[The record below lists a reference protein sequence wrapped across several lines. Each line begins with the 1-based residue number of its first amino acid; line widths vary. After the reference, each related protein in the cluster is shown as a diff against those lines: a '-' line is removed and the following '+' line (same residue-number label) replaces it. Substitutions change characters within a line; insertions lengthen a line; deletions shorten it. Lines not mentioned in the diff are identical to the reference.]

1 MEVASDNFHPATAN
15 PYRGVAKIHKKNF
28 FIYVEFN
35 LLEGGEDMAAKTKIR
50 AEQLTRA
57 KKLLHDLPKRE
68 DGKTRPE
75 AAQFLE
81 SDFRKAFKKG
91 YSPKELSLL
100 LKNEGIIIPAY
111 LIQKFLSETADAPPA
126 QKREKTPAQTPAP
139 ARTSFIVPD
148 LPDEEL

>member
-1 MEVASDNFHPATAN
+1 
-15 PYRGVAKIHKKNF
+15 
-28 FIYVEFN
+28 
-35 LLEGGEDMAAKTKIR
+35 MAAKTKIR
-50 AEQLTRA
+50 PEQLTRA
-57 KKLLHDLPKRE
+57 RKLLHDLPKRE

-75 AAQFLE
+75 AAEFLE

-100 LKNEGIIIPAY
+100 LKNAGIIIPAY
-111 LIQKFLSETADAPPA
+111 LIQKFLSETADAPPV
-126 QKREKTPAQTPAP
+126 QQQEKTVQKQEKAPAQTPAP

>member
-1 MEVASDNFHPATAN
+1 MAN
-15 PYRGVAKIHKKNF
+15 
-28 FIYVEFN
+28 
-35 LLEGGEDMAAKTKIR
+35 KTKIR

-81 SDFRKAFKKG
+81 SDFRKALKKG
-91 YSPKELSLL
+91 YSPKELSML

-111 LIQKFLSETADAPPA
+111 LTEKFLKSEKEVPHP
-126 QKREKTPAQTPAP
+126 QKKNDKDS
-139 ARTSFIVPD
+139 ARKQC
-148 LPDEEL
+148 

>member
-1 MEVASDNFHPATAN
+1 MAS
-15 PYRGVAKIHKKNF
+15 
-28 FIYVEFN
+28 
-35 LLEGGEDMAAKTKIR
+35 KTKIR
-50 AEQLTRA
+50 PEQLTRA
-57 KKLLHDLPKRE
+57 RKLLHDLPKRE

-75 AAQFLE
+75 AAEFLE
-81 SDFRKAFKKG
+81 SDFRKALKKG

-111 LIQKFLSETADAPPA
+111 LIQKFLSEAADTPPA

-139 ARTSFIVPD
+139 TRTSFIVPD

>member
-1 MEVASDNFHPATAN
+1 MAS
-15 PYRGVAKIHKKNF
+15 
-28 FIYVEFN
+28 
-35 LLEGGEDMAAKTKIR
+35 KTKIR
-50 AEQLTRA
+50 PEQLTRA
-57 KKLLHDLPKRE
+57 RKLLHDLPKRE

-75 AAQFLE
+75 AAEFLE
-81 SDFRKAFKKG
+81 SDFRKALKKG

-126 QKREKTPAQTPAP
+126 QKREKTPAQTQAP